1 MGFLIDTSKA
11 LLGMNSLRRAASV
24 GVLAFLDAASLYFG
38 LSLAARLFPDA
49 DSLSFIAPVL
59 LAVWVCVFAAFRLYD
74 RAPVRRSPGSLA
86 GAAMA
91 WAGLSVAGTFFY
103 PGSGLAPGW
112 VALSA
117 LLGLV
122 LAASLRLF
130 FEGCVERIYRRGLGQ
145 LPVVIVGGEEGRS
158 RIRLA
163 MERVPG
169 AYSPVAE
176 VGFVEKGSGERVD
189 IAALREALDATGAGG
204 IILADAE
211 RLPDEEFLA
220 LLESARLRGVPLRVV
235 PGAASL
241 LGGRPRLHGSVG
253 LPLLEVRYPRLD
265 NTQRA
270 LKRTMDVA
278 VSLPGLILLSPLFLT
293 IALTVRGT
301 SPGPALLRQKRAGA
315 DEKVFICYKFRSM
328 REDAGDEQAGL
339 EEKNEAEGAVFKIRG
354 DPRITSFG
362 WFLRRWSLDEL
373 PQLLNVL
380 KGEMSLVGPRPLPM
394 RDFERLGE
402 DHKRRLAAP
411 PGMTGH
417 WQVRGRSDLPF
428 EEMVRLDLHYIE
440 NWSLSF
446 DMKIIAKT
454 LGAVLRGEGAH

>member
-1 MGFLIDTSKA
+1 MQFFTDTLKV
-11 LLGMNSLRRAASV
+11 LLGIKSLRRVASV
-24 GVLAFLDAASLYFG
+24 GLLVLLDGAALCLG
-38 LSLAARLFPDA
+38 LLFAARLS
-49 DSLSFIAPVL
+49 DSGSVSSLAPVL
-59 LAVWVCVFAAFRLYD
+59 LAAWVSIFAAFRLYD
-74 RAPVRRSPGSLA
+74 RAPVRRNPGSLVGA
-86 GAAMA
+86 GMA
-91 WAGLSVAGTFFY
+91 WAGLSFAGTVFY
-103 PGSGLAPGW
+103 PVVGAGAAYA
-112 VALSA
+112 ALSA
-117 LLGLV
+117 FFGLV
-122 LAASLRLF
+122 LAALFRLV
-130 FEGCVERIYRRGLGQ
+130 FEGGIERIYGRGLGQ
-145 LPVVIVGGEEGRS
+145 LPVVLVGGEEGRG

-163 MERVPG
+163 MESAPG

-176 VGFVEKGSGERVD
+176 VGFVEGGSGEAVD
-189 IAALREALDATGAGG
+189 IAALRGALEETDARG
-204 IILADAE
+204 IVLADAE
-211 RLPDEEFLA
+211 RLSDEEFLA

-278 VSLPGLILLSPLFLT
+278 VSLTGLILLSPLFA
-293 IALTVRGT
+293 ALALAVRGT

-315 DEKVFICYKFRSM
+315 DETVFICYKLRSM
-328 REDAGDEQAGL
+328 REDAGEGQAEL
-339 EEKNEAEGAVFKIRG
+339 EEKNEAGGAVFKMKK
-354 DPRITSFG
+354 DPRITAFG
-362 WFLRRWSLDEL
+362 HFLRRWSLDEL
-373 PQLLNVL
+373 PQLVNVL

-402 DHKRRLAAP
+402 THKRRLAAP

-417 WQVRGRSDLPF
+417 WQVGGRSDLPF

-454 LGAVLRGEGAH
+454 IGAVLRGEGAY